1 MRLLLYLFL
10 VIALVACASVS
21 MPTGGPKDDIP
32 PKLIASTPDSAQLNF
47 FSRKI
52 QLQFDENVKLSNLKK
67 ELIVSPPIGDY
78 DVKNSED
85 KIELIFDAYPEVNT
99 TYTLNF
105 GNAIQDVN
113 ESNTLSNF
121 MLVFSTGNEIDTG
134 TISGMALNQ
143 YTQEPEKE
151 SLVLLYQH
159 TGDSNFLFGNP
170 YYMTKTDEDG
180 HFQFFHLAE
189 GHYDLILL
197 NDQNGNR
204 KLDSDEFFAFYPDSV
219 PVNKDSLILKT
230 SQYQEDIPLKGRIIS
245 SKNAHDYSIAFNKTL
260 DLSKILNFV
269 SEPPMS
275 FSSKKS
281 SLPYRL
287 NSSGDSLHFYYK
299 PDQPLDSFLISF
311 EYNSDTLSLLS
322 KTQSG
327 GKTSSIKCLDL
338 NIQTNPGDSVTIRF
352 NHPIESIR
360 KTGFRIFN
368 ISDSIYEKNFEL
380 KQHEDFTATILHPW
394 KSTKAYELT
403 FDSASIRGYDT
414 LLSKMIKIKLTTKNA
429 ENLSSFSFTPVLDS
443 SFTDTTPIY
452 AVLYT
457 KTTEFQPRRIV
468 SSKPIQYKHI
478 NPGTYRVKF
487 FLDQNGDGEWTPANP
502 FPRKS
507 GEPVLFHPSTYELK
521 ANWIAEDN
529 VINIHNKL
537 NIN

>member
-10 VIALVACASVS
+10 AIALVACASVS

-159 TGDSNFLFGNP
+159 TSDSNFLFGNP

-180 HFQFFHLAE
+180 RFQFFHLAE

-230 SQYQEDIPLKGRIIS
+230 SQYQKDIPLKGRIIS
-245 SKNAHDYSIAFNKTL
+245 SRMLTI
-260 DLSKILNFV
+260 IV
-269 SEPPMS
+269 S
-275 FSSKKS
+275 
-281 SLPYRL
+281 
-287 NSSGDSLHFYYK
+287 
-299 PDQPLDSFLISF
+299 PL
-311 EYNSDTLSLLS
+311 
-322 KTQSG
+322 
-327 GKTSSIKCLDL
+327 
-338 NIQTNPGDSVTIRF
+338 
-352 NHPIESIR
+352 
-360 KTGFRIFN
+360 
-368 ISDSIYEKNFEL
+368 
-380 KQHEDFTATILHPW
+380 
-394 KSTKAYELT
+394 
-403 FDSASIRGYDT
+403 
-414 LLSKMIKIKLTTKNA
+414 IKL
-429 ENLSSFSFTPVLDS
+429 
-443 SFTDTTPIY
+443 
-452 AVLYT
+452 
-457 KTTEFQPRRIV
+457 
-468 SSKPIQYKHI
+468 
-478 NPGTYRVKF
+478 
-487 FLDQNGDGEWTPANP
+487 
-502 FPRKS
+502 
-507 GEPVLFHPSTYELK
+507 
-521 ANWIAEDN
+521 
-529 VINIHNKL
+529 
-537 NIN
+537 